1 MANKN
6 SESKILE
13 VPEEVTPV
21 TPDSSCIEEIPLG
34 DRIHQLA
41 VENYISRRQ
50 SLVDTFTAAILSGVK
65 FDLDGKMPN
74 QEQRNKIVNLA
85 VKMADDVI
93 AATSI

>member
-1 MANKN
+1 MV
-6 SESKILE
+6 SKKELDLVE
-13 VPEEVTPV
+13 AVDTPEWRSL
-21 TPDSSCIEEIPLG
+21 PDLPEKS
-34 DRIHQLA
+34 D
-41 VENYISRRQ
+41 RRQ

-93 AATSI
+93 AATN